1 VKTPERS
8 AALARA
14 LASEADGL
22 PEDFAARV
30 AALADAERTG
40 WRFSRND
47 AGLLGA
53 FAAMIGVCVT
63 GWKWFGTQEPGG
75 AEWLGPLVD
84 ALSYDPW
91 LIIGVAG
98 VAIVQGL
105 TFRRRA
111 TP

>member
-1 VKTPERS
+1 
-8 AALARA
+8 
-14 LASEADGL
+14 
-22 PEDFAARV
+22 
-30 AALADAERTG
+30 
-40 WRFSRND
+40 
-47 AGLLGA
+47 
-53 FAAMIGVCVT
+53 MIGVCVA

-75 AEWLGPLVD
+75 TEWLGPLVD